1 MKPRD
6 KNIHIHKV
14 LVRHVKIALRVD
26 DIRLHAKQQ
35 IDVFKVFPY
44 LFHIDYFFFKLLFR
58 QRQRYVCK
66 PVVGDRKFFQP
77 DFPGV
82 KRGVGYFRPSVAVNR
97 MCVIVAV
104 KFHMFPI
111 ISISLSRLMPNA
123 HLTLSEIASDSIL

>member
-1 MKPRD
+1 M
-6 KNIHIHKV
+6 

-44 LFHIDYFFFKLLFR
+44 FVYVDYFFFKLLFR

-123 HLTLSEIASDSIL
+123 HFTLSEIASDSIL